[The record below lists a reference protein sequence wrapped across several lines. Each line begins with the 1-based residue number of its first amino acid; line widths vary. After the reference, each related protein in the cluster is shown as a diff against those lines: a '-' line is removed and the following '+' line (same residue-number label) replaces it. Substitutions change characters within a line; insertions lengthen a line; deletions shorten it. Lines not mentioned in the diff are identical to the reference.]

1 MPNEIDCPACLEDLN
16 RSSACSNMS
25 GVKELLYALQEDIQ
39 TWPAKAAIEV
49 RSGLVDHIE
58 TASGESI
65 VMKPGKKFFKLYSKR
80 NAAEL
85 KYAIQGE
92 AGSRSI
98 KATLEIYHP
107 SFRSK
112 ILGFMAATMD
122 REMVMLVKTANGDYH
137 LLGDADNGVEYDS
150 AEATSGKAVTDAN
163 GATITLS
170 HDMQAPTI
178 YKGDVSS
185 LLVVGGTVATIV
197 TNNETVVG
205 TAITLSG
212 LCTVNDSTVTKV
224 GFRYRK
230 EGENAWTT
238 VSMSSFVSGTAFTK
252 NVTGTAGDYMFYAF
266 MVIDGQEV
274 YGETKACKIE

>member
-1 MPNEIDCPACLEDLN
+1 MSNEIECPACLEDLN

-25 GVKELLYALQEDIQ
+25 GVKEILCALQEDIQ
-39 TWPAKAAIEV
+39 TWPAKAAIEA

-65 VMKPGKKFFKLYSKR
+65 VLKSGKKFFKLYSKR

-92 AGSRSI
+92 AGSRSM

-122 REMVMLVKTANGDYH
+122 REIVMLVKTANGDYH

-170 HDMQAPTI
+170 YDTPAPTI

-185 LLVVGGTVATIV
+185 LLVVSGTRATIV
-197 TNNETVVG
+197 TNNETVNG
-205 TAITLSG
+205 TTATLSG
-212 LCTVNDSTVTKV
+212 LCTVNDSNVTKV

-230 EGENAWTT
+230 EGESSWATL
-238 VSMSSFVSGTAFTK
+238 SMTAVTSGTAFTK
-252 NVTGTAGDYMFYAF
+252 NITGTTGDYLFYAF

-274 YGETKACKIE
+274 YGETKAFTIA